1 MSAALAIGR
10 EALMTGAELRVLEA
24 RMDNLNATLQDIIRH
39 LRRIQTPGE
48 ADLGQQIVTD

>member
-10 EALMTGAELRVLEA
+10 EASMTGAELRVLEA

-39 LRRIQTPGE
+39 LRHIQTPGE